1 VVNNFGSFALGGN
14 FNFVTMQ
21 NTLIFV
27 YNANEDYF
35 SQVTDY
41 LHKVFRPETYACNL
55 CSLTHTNFGMKS
67 DFKKFIQSFEDL
79 EFMHKDQ
86 FYRKFT
92 EHNGDSLPAIY
103 VQNATEKN
111 KLEVLVSHVEIN
123 KINDLNEL
131 QLIIKTRFNAE

>member
-1 VVNNFGSFALGGN
+1 
-14 FNFVTMQ
+14 MQ

-41 LHKVFRPETYACNL
+41 LHKVFRPKTYACNL

-67 DFKKFIQSFEDL
+67 DFRDFIKSIENL
-79 EFMHKDQ
+79 EFLHKDE

-92 EHNGDSLPAIY
+92 AYNNEKLPAIY
-103 VQNATEKN
+103 VQDSVDKN
-111 KLEVLVSHVEIN
+111 KLAVLISRDEIN
-123 KINDLNEL
+123 QINNLDEL
-131 QLIIKTRFNAE
+131 KQLIQNRI